1 MKNSLSQVSQRAGRI
16 RGYAGGGVVRGPG
29 TGTSDSI
36 SAKLSD
42 GEFVLPA
49 DTVRKVGVKS
59 LRDLVHATHTPV
71 KAKPGRHNYANG
83 DLATDDEQKH
93 PNSFGDAAAAA
104 ADPSVTQVKTAA
116 PAAPAP
122 PPAAASA
129 AASPNQTSPANTF
142 PQSSPSA
149 GANVYGG
156 AGPGA
161 LGSSGQLASVPD
173 GIGGQ
178 PGRQPA
184 RPNSFGDAAPAPVA
198 TPAAEPAATVA
209 NIPQPALQ
217 SVPAGAKS
225 FGDAAAAARDSSVAQ
240 VPTGTQDARTR
251 LLGPSAIPTGGLKA
265 PAPDGSHDRWSNTE
279 VGRNVTNSLA
289 ALPGVAGALPTIAK
303 TGGAV
308 SSGINAA
315 SRLLNVGAGVAAAGG
330 APTPAPAASS
340 PSFAASEAGAGR
352 GVVNPARVDPS
363 TPLPQSG
370 PSSDP
375 QPGYGPIGDR
385 MKLTNEQAA
394 TMNPAGRI
402 TATRGA
408 NGTMEFSGGNVS
420 GQVSY
425 NDAGGNALPGGGLN
439 GKGFSGFDVA
449 PAGANIATGPNGS
462 YAFATSGSGLRD
474 QGGQGSQGGQQDQGG
489 QGGQGGQGSG
499 YTADGVDVRGLNG
512 PQAER
517 YAAEVRQAQAINK
530 GQAEQRKSWE
540 HRVAQWDD
548 PFSGIGKARRNM
560 EVSMSGM
567 TGYHHR
573 GKGGAGEALAASR
586 MAAYGNLAAQH
597 FGMAAGDRDDATRR
611 HTSDNTLRGTEMQE
625 QGGTAR
631 ARLME
636 AGHNN
641 RFGQTQGLA
650 RDKFGLEQTA
660 AGYQNRGAQRI
671 EKAQQDLEAA
681 GSDPAKQRSARQRLL
696 GLMGKQDDDAWQGIA
711 LQGATDVHGN
721 KTEGVLAAL
730 NKRTGDVRR
739 LDQGAQHPSAAP
751 AEGTRV
757 RGKDGKMYVVK
768 DGKPVLVGG

>member
-1 MKNSLSQVSQRAGRI
+1 MAHPQSHAARRLMGIQSLHRQYQD
-16 RGYAGGGVVRGPG
+16 GGQVRGPG

-36 SAKLSD
+36 PARLSD

-59 LRDLVHATHTPV
+59 LRDLVHATHAPV
-71 KAKPGRHNYANG
+71 KAKSGRHNYANG
-83 DLATDDEQKH
+83 DLVTTDDQKR
-93 PNSFGDAAAAA
+93 PNSLDVGSWAQQQEQERNRQTQTALAQGQATMDAAQAN
-104 ADPSVTQVKTAA
+104 ADAL
-116 PAAPAP
+116 
-122 PPAAASA
+122 AAASKPTSA
-129 AASPNQTSPANTF
+129 AAQ
-142 PQSSPSA
+142 SA
-149 GANVYGG
+149 GAQMT
-156 AGPGA
+156 ALPG
-161 LGSSGQLASVPD
+161 
-173 GIGGQ
+173 
-178 PGRQPA
+178 
-184 RPNSFGDAAPAPVA
+184 
-198 TPAAEPAATVA
+198 AEPASLESRVS
-209 NIPQPALQ
+209 Q
-217 SVPAGAKS
+217 
-225 FGDAAAAARDSSVAQ
+225 
-240 VPTGTQDARTR
+240 
-251 LLGPSAIPTGGLKA
+251 IPTGGLNA
-265 PAPDGSHDRWSNTE
+265 PAPDGSHGSWSNTE

-315 SRLLNVGAGVAAAGG
+315 SRLLNAGAVVAAAG
-330 APTPAPAASS
+330 PAPAQAPAPASTTA
-340 PSFAASEAGAGR
+340 PSEQAGAGAGR
-352 GVVNPARVDPS
+352 GVINPSMADPS
-363 TPLPQSG
+363 KPLPQPG
-370 PSSDP
+370 PSSAP
-375 QPGYGPIGDR
+375 QTGHGPIGDR
-385 MKLTNEQAA
+385 TTLTNEQAA
-394 TMNPAGRI
+394 IMNPAGRI

-425 NDAGGNALPGGGLN
+425 NDANGKALPGGGLN
-439 GKGFSGFDVA
+439 GKGFSAFDVA

-462 YAFATSGSGLRD
+462 YAFATSGSGLR
-474 QGGQGSQGGQQDQGG
+474 GEGNQGSQGS
-489 QGGQGGQGSG
+489 QGSG
-499 YTADGVDVRGLNG
+499 YSSDGIDVRGLNG
-512 PQAER
+512 PQADK
-517 YAAEVRQAQAINK
+517 YAAEVRQAQAINQ

-540 HRVAQWDD
+540 NRVAQWND
-548 PFSGIGKARRNM
+548 PFSGVGKARRDM
-560 EVSMSGM
+560 EVSLSGM
-567 TGYHHR
+567 TPYHHR
-573 GKGGAGEALAASR
+573 GKGGAGEALTAAR
-586 MAAYGNLAAQH
+586 LAAYGDLSKQH

-636 AGHNN
+636 AGRND
-641 RFGQTQGLA
+641 RFGQEQGLA

-681 GSDPAKQRSARQRLL
+681 GDDPAKQRSARQRLL

-711 LQGATDVHGN
+711 LQGATDAHGN

-739 LDQGAQHPSAAP
+739 LDQGAQPPSAAP

>member
-1 MKNSLSQVSQRAGRI
+1 MAHPQSHAARRLMGIQSLHRQYQD
-16 RGYAGGGVVRGPG
+16 GGQVRGPG

-36 SAKLSD
+36 PARLSD

-59 LRDLVHATHTPV
+59 LRDLVHATHAPV
-71 KAKPGRHNYANG
+71 KAKSGRHNYANG
-83 DLATDDEQKH
+83 DLVTTDDQKR
-93 PNSFGDAAAAA
+93 PNSLDVGSWAQQQEQERNRQTQTALAQGQATMDAAQAN
-104 ADPSVTQVKTAA
+104 ADAL
-116 PAAPAP
+116 
-122 PPAAASA
+122 AAASKPTSA
-129 AASPNQTSPANTF
+129 AAQ
-142 PQSSPSA
+142 SA
-149 GANVYGG
+149 GAQMT
-156 AGPGA
+156 ALPG
-161 LGSSGQLASVPD
+161 
-173 GIGGQ
+173 
-178 PGRQPA
+178 
-184 RPNSFGDAAPAPVA
+184 
-198 TPAAEPAATVA
+198 AEPASLESRVS
-209 NIPQPALQ
+209 Q
-217 SVPAGAKS
+217 
-225 FGDAAAAARDSSVAQ
+225 
-240 VPTGTQDARTR
+240 
-251 LLGPSAIPTGGLKA
+251 IPTGGLNA
-265 PAPDGSHDRWSNTE
+265 PAPDGSHGSWSNTE

-315 SRLLNVGAGVAAAGG
+315 SRLLNAGAVVAAAG
-330 APTPAPAASS
+330 PAPAQAPAPASTTA
-340 PSFAASEAGAGR
+340 PGAQAGAGAGR
-352 GVVNPARVDPS
+352 GLINPSMADPS
-363 TPLPQSG
+363 KPLPQPG
-370 PSSDP
+370 PSSAL
-375 QPGYGPIGDR
+375 QPDHGPLGDR
-385 MKLTNEQAA
+385 TTLTNEQTAI
-394 TMNPAGRI
+394 MNPAGRI

-425 NDAGGNALPGGGLN
+425 NDANGKALPGGGLN
-439 GKGFSGFDVA
+439 GKGFSAFDVA

-462 YAFATSGSGLRD
+462 YAFATSGSGLQGQGNEGN
-474 QGGQGSQGGQQDQGG
+474 QGGQGSQRG
-489 QGGQGGQGSG
+489 G
-499 YTADGVDVRGLNG
+499 YTSDGIDVRGLNG
-512 PQAER
+512 PQADK
-517 YAAEVRQAQAINK
+517 YAAEVRQAQAINQ

-540 HRVAQWDD
+540 NRVAQWND
-548 PFSGIGKARRNM
+548 PFSGVGKARRDM
-560 EVSMSGM
+560 EVSLSGM
-567 TGYHHR
+567 TPYHHR
-573 GKGGAGEALAASR
+573 GKGGAGEALTAAR
-586 MAAYGNLAAQH
+586 LAAYGDLSKQH

-636 AGHNN
+636 AGRND
-641 RFGQTQGLA
+641 RFGQEQGLA

-681 GSDPAKQRSARQRLL
+681 GDDPAKQRSARQRLL

-711 LQGATDVHGN
+711 LQGATDAHGN

-739 LDQGAQHPSAAP
+739 LDQGAQPPSAAP